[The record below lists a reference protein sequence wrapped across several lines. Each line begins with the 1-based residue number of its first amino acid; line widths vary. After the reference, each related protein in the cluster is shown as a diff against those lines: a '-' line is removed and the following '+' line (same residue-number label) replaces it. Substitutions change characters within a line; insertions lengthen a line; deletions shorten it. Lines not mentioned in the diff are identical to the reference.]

1 MSEYLKFVIGF
12 TMTENDVKCR
22 IAEIFAKNGLTEN
35 KLAGGDIATQK
46 RLNRQLSHGASL
58 TVDTILKIL
67 DACPNVSAD
76 WLLRGDSN
84 SASVN
89 SSAVGDNNV
98 TNNNTTVNDL
108 DATKCLIRQLEEKD
122 KQINQLLQILATRQN
137 EKNNMT

>member
-1 MSEYLKFVIGF
+1 MSECLKFVIGF

-22 IAEIFAKNGLTEN
+22 IAKIFAKNGLTEN

-89 SSAVGDNNV
+89 SSAVGDNNAA
-98 TNNNTTVNDL
+98 NNNTAVNDL

>member
-1 MSEYLKFVIGF
+1 
-12 TMTENDVKCR
+12 MTENDVKCR
-22 IAEIFAKNGLTEN
+22 IAKIFAKNGLTEN

-89 SSAVGDNNV
+89 SSAVGDNNAA
-98 TNNNTTVNDL
+98 NNNTAVNDL

>member
-1 MSEYLKFVIGF
+1 
-12 TMTENDVKCR
+12 MTENDVKCR
-22 IAEIFAKNGLTEN
+22 IAKIFAKNGLTEN

-98 TNNNTTVNDL
+98 ANNNTAVNDL

>member
-1 MSEYLKFVIGF
+1 MSECLKFVIGF

-22 IAEIFAKNGLTEN
+22 IAKIFAKNGLTEN

-98 TNNNTTVNDL
+98 TNNNTAVNDL